1 MTSYKYIS
9 PINNSSTLTDNEAAI
24 LIAECFTCC
33 RKTLTKI
40 VAEIFMDQGTSK
52 KFDAFKKYNYCTLFT
67 F

>member
-24 LIAECFTCC
+24 LIAECFTCS

-40 VAEIFMDQGTSK
+40 EAEIFLLYQFHISI
-52 KFDAFKKYNYCTLFT
+52 YVTL
-67 F
+67 